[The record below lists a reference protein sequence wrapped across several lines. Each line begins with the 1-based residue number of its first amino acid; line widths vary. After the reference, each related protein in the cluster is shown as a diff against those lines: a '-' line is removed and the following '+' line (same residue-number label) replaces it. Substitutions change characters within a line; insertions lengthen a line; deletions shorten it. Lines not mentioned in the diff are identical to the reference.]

1 MAQFSLANYSLFGGQ
16 PRCVPVWKHTSLHQT
31 GLYLLKA
38 AFQCS
43 QILGVKFKLEYL
55 TRVSVLQL
63 YLQEGKHFVQGVQA
77 DVTIG
82 TVRICRNSPVFGKR
96 SLEILM
102 GTQSVFYFLHI

>member
-16 PRCVPVWKHTSLHQT
+16 PRCVPVWKHTSLHH
-31 GLYLLKA
+31 YLVEA